1 MIVAIHQPNY
11 VPWLGYFAKI
21 AAADVF
27 ILLDDVQFSKG
38 SYTNRVQIAR
48 DGKPVWLTLPVRTGF
63 GDKINVVRIARD
75 DWARSHGD
83 MLEQAYRNADHF
95 RQVWPDIESLLRQ
108 AEGSLSD
115 INAGLIARFVEK
127 LELDVRFE
135 SSSGM
140 DAKSTTPDE
149 RLVELVSK
157 IDPQGIYLS
166 GKGGAKYQTED
177 TFSDRGIE
185 LQYLG
190 FSSPEY
196 ARSGD
201 PFIPGLSIIDA
212 VFHLGW
218 EGTAE
223 LLKPRS

>member
-1 MIVAIHQPNY
+1 MLVAIHQPNY
-11 VPWLGYFAKI
+11 LPWLGYFAKI

-27 ILLDDVQFSKG
+27 IFLDDVQFSKG

-48 DGKPVWLTLPVRTGF
+48 DGKSVWLTLPIRCDF
-63 GDKINVVRIARD
+63 GDEISAVKIARD

-83 MLEQAYRNADHF
+83 MLKQAYRKADHF
-95 RQVWPDIESLLRQ
+95 RQVWPDIERFLGQ
-108 AEGSLSD
+108 AEGNLAD
-115 INAGLIARFVEK
+115 INAGLIGKFVEK
-127 LELDVRFE
+127 LGLNVRFE
-135 SSSGM
+135 SSSEM
-140 DAKSTTPDE
+140 DAKSTKPDE
-149 RLVELVSK
+149 RLVELVSMV
-157 IDPQGIYLS
+157 DPQGIYLS

-201 PFIPGLSIIDA
+201 LFIPGLSIVDA

-218 EGTAE
+218 EGTSE
-223 LLKPRS
+223 LLKSR